1 MKKLLIFSLL
11 VLLASPM
18 AYGQN
23 HRFSSFLAQLNE
35 LSLVGADAFGD
46 STLSPNI
53 DVTKFQEFLPKASSI
68 LKNESECLWQGGG
81 YIRKDDFIVAF
92 LQAHFPNCHDGNEK
106 WFMENLVT
114 CKVLVSYSPDGK
126 LLDSR
131 TIGKRSGLCELSIE
145 PSSPGLFIVEQ
156 RTLVSPRLLHE
167 YVD

>member
-46 STLSPNI
+46 SILSPNI

-68 LKNESECLWQGGG
+68 LKMSQNAS
-81 YIRKDDFIVAF
+81 
-92 LQAHFPNCHDGNEK
+92 
-106 WFMENLVT
+106 
-114 CKVLVSYSPDGK
+114 GK
-126 LLDSR
+126 EEVIFVR
-131 TIGKRSGLCELSIE
+131 MT
-145 PSSPGLFIVEQ
+145 SS
-156 RTLVSPRLLHE
+156 
-167 YVD
+167 